1 MSKNF
6 YEVLGVS
13 KQASQDDIKK
23 AYRQLAKKFHPDQ
36 NREDKN
42 AEQKFKEINEAYD
55 ILKDPQKRAAFD
67 QYGSAAFEGGAGGFG
82 GGQGFGGAGFG
93 SAFSDIF
100 EDMFGD
106 FMGGGG
112 GARGGA
118 RSGPGRGADM
128 QYTMEISLE
137 DAYKGKEATIKV
149 PVNETCDKCSGSGAA
164 PGTGE
169 ENCPTCAGAG
179 RMRAQQGFFTI
190 ERTCP
195 TCGGA
200 GKVIKDP
207 CGKCAG
213 SGRVRKEKTLKV
225 KIPPGIDTGRR
236 IRLAGEGEA
245 GLRGGP
251 SGDLYVL
258 VAVKPHKFFRRE
270 GADLYVRVPIPMT
283 IAALGGDVEV
293 PTIAGKKTSV
303 KIPAGTQSRQQFRL
317 KSQGMPVLRSEAK
330 GDMFIEV
337 AVETPVNLSS
347 KQKDLLRQF
356 DKTMG
361 GNAAGKH
368 SPESSGFMTKM
379 KELWDDLTE

>member
-1 MSKNF
+1 MSKNY

-13 KQASQDDIKK
+13 KQSSADDIKK
-23 AYRQLAKKFHPDQ
+23 AYRQLAKKWHPDQ
-36 NREDKN
+36 NRENPD

-67 QYGSAAFEGGAGGFG
+67 QYGSAAFEGGAGAGGFNS
-82 GGQGFGGAGFG
+82 AGFG

-106 FMGGGG
+106 FMGGRASA
-112 GARGGA
+112 ARNA
-118 RSGPGRGADM
+118 PGRGADM
-128 QYTMEISLE
+128 QYTMEVSLE

-149 PVNETCDKCSGSGAA
+149 PVHEACDSCSGSGAT

-169 ENCPTCAGAG
+169 ENCASCGGAG

-200 GKVIKDP
+200 GKVIRDP
-207 CGKCAG
+207 CKKCAG

-245 GLRGGP
+245 GMRGGP

-258 VAVKPHKFFRRE
+258 IAVKPHKFFRRE
-270 GADLYVRVPIPMT
+270 NADLHVRVPIPMT
-283 IAALGGDVEV
+283 VAALGGDVEV

-303 KIPAGTQSRQQFRL
+303 KVPAGTQSRQQFRI
-317 KSQGMPVLRSEAK
+317 KGQGMPVLRSDAK
-330 GDMFIEV
+330 GDMYIEV

-347 KQKDLLRQF
+347 KQKDLLKQL

-361 GNAAGKH
+361 GNAADKH
-368 SPESSGFMTKM
+368 SPESSGFMAKM
-379 KELWDDLTE
+379 KEAWNDLTE